1 MAIYFKSQN
10 LPDWKLLIHDVKS
23 RSLGNGFNNDAYN
36 LSLKSAILILL
47 IISSFIPV
55 HLQAAGSFGTT
66 SGYYGGV
73 DKAGFTSMEDAAAW
87 GWANSILSYFPNN
100 YSEGGV
106 VYYKHAPDGAPPAG
120 GWTNYWWGYYYHPTP
135 GVTYGPYYYYAIAYY
150 PNVVPPAKNF
160 GSTQSLCVG
169 NPIQIGI
176 GEKYQVEKDYVGID
190 SLNFTRYYHSSVF
203 APKGGF
209 GLSWRHA
216 YDRKISALN
225 SGTFNFAYITRA
237 DGKQFSYQLTAGLWA
252 SEGDINDSLIRLT
265 DASGNVTGW
274 QLTDGENNLI
284 ETYNA
289 SGKLITI
296 TDSSGLTQTLTYSDV
311 STPSTVVPTI
321 DLLIRVTDSSGRQ
334 LNFTYDANSRIDTL
348 TDPAGAVYRYAYD
361 ANNNLISVTYPDGTG
376 KTYHYENTAFPHA
389 LTGITDE
396 NGNRFATY
404 SYDAQGRAIASEHAG
419 GAERVSLTYNADGS
433 ATVTDAL
440 NTARTYNFQTI
451 LGVVKSKGQSQPGGS
466 GCGASASALSYDA
479 NGNVASRTD
488 FNGNRTN
495 YSYDLTR
502 NLETSRTEGL
512 TATGATT
519 SASRTITTAW
529 HPTFR
534 LPVQITNGNQQTTYA
549 YNSQG
554 DITQKI
560 VKDTA
565 ANTTRSW
572 NTTYTYTSVP
582 GVLLQKVED
591 GPRTDVSDLTTYDYY
606 PADATC
612 VGGHLGCR
620 GQLKQITDAL
630 GHVTSLTRYSAHG
643 QIEQLIDANGLAMTM
658 VYDVR
663 QRLTSLDA
671 GGETTRYNYDPVG
684 QLTRVTRPDGSYLA
698 YSYDAAHRL
707 IKTQDNLGNT
717 LTYTLDAMG
726 NRIKEEVLDSGGQLA
741 RSQSRVYDAL
751 SRLQNLV
758 LPQ

>member
-1 MAIYFKSQN
+1 MTLSSPGFTLIEEYFNQEAEAHQACNAFASSIGYNTSSYCNRGSSAYSAGWLCTKLIPSGFVPYCSGQFYLGTFYFSQQCPNGQVSNRDTGDCELPTKSN
-10 LPDWKLLIHDVKS
+10 GGGSDSSSDCSKGNVVSIGNPIHARTGNKWQHEIDISYGAFGLGFDRYYNSAVNNDSAHIGSGWVHAYS
-23 RSLGNGFNNDAYN
+23 RS
-36 LSLKSAILILL
+36 
-47 IISSFIPV
+47 SSV
-55 HLQAAGSFGTT
+55 QAAGSW
-66 SGYYGGV
+66 V
-73 DKAGFTSMEDAAAW
+73 
-87 GWANSILSYFPNN
+87 IIRRP
-100 YSEGGV
+100 
-106 VYYKHAPDGAPPAG
+106 
-120 GWTNYWWGYYYHPTP
+120 
-135 GVTYGPYYYYAIAYY
+135 
-150 PNVVPPAKNF
+150 
-160 GSTQSLCVG
+160 
-169 NPIQIGI
+169 
-176 GEKYQVEKDYVGID
+176 
-190 SLNFTRYYHSSVF
+190 
-203 APKGGF
+203 
-209 GLSWRHA
+209 
-216 YDRKISALN
+216 
-225 SGTFNFAYITRA
+225 
-237 DGKQFSYQLTAGLWA
+237 DGKQFIFNLIAGIWRPDA
-252 SEGDINDSLIRLT
+252 DVPDRLEELKNSSN
-265 DASGNVTGW
+265 ARTGW
-274 QLTDGENNLI
+274 RYTTANNSI
-284 ETYNA
+284 ETYNV
-289 SGKLITI
+289 SGKLMAIA
-296 TDSSGLTQTLTYSDV
+296 DSSGLTQTLTYSDA
-311 STPSTVVPTI
+311 STPATLAPTI
-321 DLLIRVTDSSGRQ
+321 DLLIRVTDSLGRQ
-334 LNFTYDANSRIDTL
+334 LNFTYDANSHINTL
-348 TDPAGAVYRYAYD
+348 TDPAEGVYRYAYD
-361 ANNNLISVTYPDGTG
+361 ANNNLASVTYPDGTG
-376 KTYHYENTAFPHA
+376 KTYHYENTAFPYA

-404 SYDAQGRAIASEHAG
+404 SYDAQGRAIVSEHAG

-451 LGVVKSKGQSQPGGS
+451 LGVVKSTGQSQPGGS
-466 GCGASASALSYDA
+466 GCGASASALSYDV

-495 YSYDLTR
+495 YTYDLTR

-512 TATGATT
+512 TSAGANTP
-519 SASRTITTAW
+519 AMRTITTAW
-529 HPTFR
+529 HSTFR
-534 LPVQITNGNQQTTYA
+534 LPVQITNGSQQTSYS

-554 DITQKI
+554 DITQKT

-572 NTTYTYTSVP
+572 NTAYTYASVP

-606 PADATC
+606 PADAAC

-620 GQLKQITDAL
+620 GQLKQISGAL

-643 QIEQLIDANGLAMTM
+643 QVEELVDANGLAMTL

-671 GGETTRYNYDPVG
+671 GGETTTYSYDPAG

-726 NRIKEEVLDSGGQLA
+726 NRIKEDVLDPGGQLA

-751 SRLQNLV
+751 SRLQNLI